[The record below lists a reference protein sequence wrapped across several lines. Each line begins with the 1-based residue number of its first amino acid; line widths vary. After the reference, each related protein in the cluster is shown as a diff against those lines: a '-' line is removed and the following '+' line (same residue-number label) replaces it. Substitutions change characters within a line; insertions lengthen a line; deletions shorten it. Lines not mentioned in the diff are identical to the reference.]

1 MSSDEN
7 KVEAAFQ
14 TMVEE
19 SVKTNFEKNGIMA
32 SLRCE
37 MHVKVLQ
44 MMRGQLDMPKSEP
57 LMGISSSNRSTGR
70 TSDRALIKLINQLVM
85 EFFSWFGYRHTL
97 ETFRMETGDQISLRS
112 ELEKQLSISPES
124 PDMPLLAQ
132 LIMSVWNQSD
142 DRPIPKRVVHLP
154 NPDLPSPKA
163 QPQSQPQSTRKL
175 KNEQKIGTSG
185 VDIKQKKLVQ
195 HNQTLILNDPLRKP
209 IMVKSTKKQLP
220 RSVNK
225 PERTECTESS
235 ESELDSYYS
244 EDSEDSDAYA
254 DIPDRQYYIEELP
267 PEGKYNPGHGEEGPY
282 EEKQNFAENL
292 FQRYQ
297 REMNQRDDEPS
308 TSRKAYQ
315 KCFNGK
321 RKAKSTESENSSQMS

>member
-19 SVKTNFEKNGIMA
+19 SLKTNFEKNGVMA
-32 SLRCE
+32 SLRSE

-44 MMRGQLDMPKSEP
+44 MMRGQLEMPKSEP
-57 LMGISSSNRSTGR
+57 LMGVSSSNSSNDR
-70 TSDRALIKLINQLVM
+70 TLIKLINQLIM
-85 EFFSWFGYRHTL
+85 EFFNWFGYRHTL
-97 ETFRMETGDQISLRS
+97 ETYRMETGDRISPRS
-112 ELEKQLSISPES
+112 ELEKQLSMSPES
-124 PDMPLLAQ
+124 PDVPLLAQ
-132 LIMSVWNQSD
+132 LIMRVWNRSEE
-142 DRPIPKRVVHLP
+142 RPNPKRVVHLP
-154 NPDLPSPKA
+154 NPASTKA
-163 QPQSQPQSTRKL
+163 QPQTQSTRKL
-175 KNEQKIGTSG
+175 KNEQEIAPEASS
-185 VDIKQKKLVQ
+185 ILKQKKLIQ

-209 IMVKSTKKQLP
+209 IMVKSTKKQPP

-225 PERTECTESS
+225 PERKACSESS

-254 DIPDRQYYIEELP
+254 DIPDRQFYIEELP

-292 FQRYQ
+292 FQRFQ
-297 REMNQRDDEPS
+297 REINQRDDEPS
-308 TSRKAYQ
+308 TSRK
-315 KCFNGK
+315 
-321 RKAKSTESENSSQMS
+321 